1 MNKLAGEGPQ
11 SKGSNAA
18 PVFHPSNN
26 KKQRE
31 MYAATCKDCG
41 KACEVP
47 FQPTPDRPAFC
58 QACFD
63 KRKQARAQK
72 GNGQK
77 SQPQPKHQSQQQTSP
92 SQADVSRRID
102 ALNSKLDRLIAMM
115 ESHAHAAP
123 TKEKKIAKKAAK
135 KTVKKKTAT
144 KKK

>member
-77 SQPQPKHQSQQQTSP
+77 SQPQPKHQSQQQTSS

-102 ALNSKLDRLIAMM
+102 ALNSKVDRLLAIM
-115 ESHAHAAP
+115 ESHVQTAP
-123 TKEKKIAKKAAK
+123 ARKATAKKAAK